1 MLRLAN
7 PWFLLALAAV
17 PFLAWLEV
25 RYAGRRRPAVTFPDL
40 AAVTAVG
47 GRSAAWKR
55 TAKVATRAGLLTLLI
70 VALARPQSG
79 SGSESVLTEGIDIML
94 ILDVSGSMRTED
106 WQPVN
111 RLAVAKDVVANFI
124 RGRTSDRIG
133 MVVFAANAFTQCPL
147 TLDYNVLEELLAS
160 VRVGM
165 IDENRTAIGMAI
177 ATGANRLRESDAKSR
192 IMVLLTDGRN
202 NAGEI
207 DPVTAARAAG
217 ALGLKIYAI
226 AAGTPEGG
234 PLPIEDPV
242 WGRRY
247 VNAPTEIDEDTLR
260 EVAAVTGGQYF
271 RAKTEGMLAEVY
283 RQIGEL
289 EKTKIEVKHFT
300 TYTERAPRLII
311 AGLIMLLALL
321 AAEAT
326 VLRGMP

>member
-1 MLRLAN
+1 MLRFAS
-7 PWFLLALAAV
+7 PWLLLALVAV
-17 PFLAWLEV
+17 PLLVWLEV
-25 RYAGRRRPAVTFPDL
+25 RHAGRRRPAVTFPDL
-40 AAVTAVG
+40 ATVASVG
-47 GRSAAWKR
+47 GRTAAWKR
-55 TAKVATRAGLLTLLI
+55 IARIAARAAVLTLLI

-94 ILDVSGSMRTED
+94 VLDVSGSMRTED

-124 RGRTSDRIG
+124 RGRASDRIG

-165 IDENRTAIGMAI
+165 IDENSTAIGMAI
-177 ATGANRLRESDAKSR
+177 ATAANRLRESDAKSR
-192 IMVLLTDGRN
+192 IIVLLTDGRN
-202 NAGEI
+202 NAGEV
-207 DPVTAARAAG
+207 DPITAARAAG

-234 PLPIEDPV
+234 PLPIEDPM

-260 EVAAVTGGQYF
+260 EVAAATGGQYY
-271 RAKTEGMLAEVY
+271 RAKTEGMLAEIY
-283 RQIGEL
+283 RRIGEL

-300 TYTERAPRLII
+300 TYTERAPRLVI
-311 AGLIMLLALL
+311 AGLVLLLALL